1 MEEELEVILRAVD
14 EASDTFESVASAAE
28 DMGESIQEGAEGG
41 AGGFEE
47 VEQAADGAVD
57 PMEQISSMLGGFVG
71 VEVFSELAD
80 TLWDFADKAGSFED
94 SMMRAR

>member
-47 VEQAADGAVD
+47 VEQAA
-57 PMEQISSMLGGFVG
+57 
-71 VEVFSELAD
+71 EVLL
-80 TLWDFADKAGSFED
+80 TLWSKSVPC
-94 SMMRAR
+94 